1 MTPWTLLHKT
11 MKDVKAFLQDDTTD
25 PATKVE
31 LCKAVIENY
40 EREAKEN
47 GPDPRD

>member
-1 MTPWTLLHKT
+1 MTPWALINKT
-11 MKDVKAFLQDDTTD
+11 FEEVRAIILDDTTD

-31 LCKAVIENY
+31 LCKAVIDNY